1 MAGFFTDYSNNKV
14 LDLFFGAISFTPPP
28 TLYVGLAQNTANKRG
43 LTSEPTGG
51 GYTRVALP
59 NSSTN
64 FPTANFGTKSN
75 ALAITFPAPT
85 ADWGTVQSLFLADAP
100 AGGNVVAMADLTVP
114 KAITNG
120 SPAAKVAV
128 GALFLSHT

>member
-14 LDLFFGAISFTPPP
+14 LDLFFGAVPFTPPT

-43 LTSEPTGG
+43 LTTEPSGG
-51 GYTRVALP
+51 GYFRVAVS
-59 NSSTN
+59 NSRTN
-64 FPTANFGTKSN
+64 FPAANFGAKSN
-75 ALAITFPAPT
+75 TALIAFPVPT
-85 ADWGTVQSLFLADAP
+85 ADWGTVQSLFLADSP
-100 AGGNVVAMADLTVP
+100 SGGNILAMADLTSP
-114 KAITNG
+114 IPILNG